1 MRSAAFLLPP
11 LPPRVRRGGLGLLFG
26 LLLAGCASGPPVPD
40 WKLESHAAATRGL
53 AAILNADERVA
64 QAEFAR
70 ARQQLARTA
79 DPARLARLELLRC
92 AAEAASLL
100 GSDCPAF
107 EALRADAPPA
117 ERAYADWLQGRAQ
130 AETLA
135 LLPEAQQPVARALLS
150 PAGASTGGAALI
162 AGIEDPLGR
171 LVAASVWLRAGRVD
185 TAVIDL
191 AIDTASAQGWRRALA
206 AWLQA
211 GIQVAEQRAETAR
224 AQALRRRLALLR

>member
-1 MRSAAFLLPP
+1 
-11 LPPRVRRGGLGLLFG
+11 
-26 LLLAGCASGPPVPD
+26 
-40 WKLESHAAATRGL
+40 
-53 AAILNADERVA
+53 
-64 QAEFAR
+64 
-70 ARQQLARTA
+70 
-79 DPARLARLELLRC
+79 
-92 AAEAASLL
+92 
-100 GSDCPAF
+100 
-107 EALRADAPPA
+107 
-117 ERAYADWLQGRAQ
+117 
-130 AETLA
+130 
-135 LLPEAQQPVARALLS
+135 LLS